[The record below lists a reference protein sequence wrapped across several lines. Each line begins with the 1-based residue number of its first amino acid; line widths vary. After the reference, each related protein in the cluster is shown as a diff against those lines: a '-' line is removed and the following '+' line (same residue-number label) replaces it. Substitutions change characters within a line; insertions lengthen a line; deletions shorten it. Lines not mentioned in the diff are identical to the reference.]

1 MDSVEALIRQM
12 HQMLRSKWE
21 ALFICLIT
29 MSIVSSAKYQKQ
41 LLVTGAD
48 TVFPI
53 TSGTEDTAELSMM
66 AAGSGNDETPID
78 TKLQKSLKTP
88 CFPPYPFCMDPLTTL
103 QLHWH
108 ESSTTEQKGS
118 SLNIREVIFN
128 YFIVIKSFPRYSII
142 TVAHT
147 SIVWHLLRQTR
158 QVIMSFFMYSS
169 MEHISVTEFE
179 ETLLV
184 LYSLKQDF
192 ILTSI
197 STDA

>member
-1 MDSVEALIRQM
+1 MKKLTFSVVQGNYFR
-12 HQMLRSKWE
+12 
-21 ALFICLIT
+21 
-29 MSIVSSAKYQKQ
+29 Q
-41 LLVTGAD
+41 LLWKTKFLWLIKPCAVSVAGYILSF
-48 TVFPI
+48 TVSFP
-53 TSGTEDTAELSMM
+53 LSML
-66 AAGSGNDETPID
+66 E
-78 TKLQKSLKTP
+78 L
-88 CFPPYPFCMDPLTTL
+88 PLRL
-103 QLHWH
+103 WRVSFSCQLHWH